1 MKISIFGLG
10 YVGCVTAACLAHDG
24 HYVIGVDINPHK
36 VELIN
41 SGKSPL
47 IEPGLEERISAAVE
61 AGRLIA
67 SVEVDESVKL
77 SDISLI
83 CVGTPSNEN
92 GSLDLKYVKAVCQ
105 QIGQA
110 LALKKA
116 YHVVVVRSTV
126 LPGTVE
132 EQLVPILEQASGL
145 KAGRDFGVCMNPE
158 FLREGVAIKDYYAPS
173 FIVIGELD
181 ARSGEKV
188 EGIYTKVD
196 APLFHTAIKNAEMVK
211 YACNAFHALKI
222 TFANEIG
229 QICKAHGMDG
239 QEVMEIFVQDRQ
251 LNISSAYLQP
261 GFAFGGSCLPKDV
274 RALTYRARQV
284 DAECNVLNAILPS
297 NQKQIALAVR
307 MVERTGCKKVGILGL
322 SFKPNTDDLRESPA
336 TVLAE
341 TLIGRGYQVRIF
353 DDQVQL
359 SRLVGA
365 NKVFIEK
372 ELPHIAS
379 IMCDTLEDL
388 LAASDV
394 VVMTHGGKAFAGVSE
409 LLGPSQVLIDLVGKA
424 KNGPRRSAQYD
435 GIAW

>member
-1 MKISIFGLG
+1 MNISIFGLG

-24 HYVIGVDINPHK
+24 HRVTGVDINPQK
-36 VELIN
+36 VALIN
-41 SGKSPL
+41 RGHSPL
-47 IEPGLEERISAAVE
+47 IEPGLAERIAQTVQSGQLRAT
-61 AGRLIA
+61 L
-67 SVEVDESVKL
+67 EVDEAIQT
-77 SDISLI
+77 SDLSLI

-92 GSLDLKYVKAVCQ
+92 GSLDLRYVRNVCQ
-105 QIGQA
+105 QIGES
-110 LALKKA
+110 LAHKKDF
-116 YHVVVVRSTV
+116 HVVVVRSTV

-132 EQLVPILEQASGL
+132 EQLIPLLEQASGL
-145 KAGRDFGVCMNPE
+145 KAGVDFGVCMNPE
-158 FLREGVAIKDYYAPS
+158 FLREGSAIKDYYAPS
-173 FIVIGELD
+173 FIVIGEMD
-181 ARSGEKV
+181 ARSGERV
-188 EGIYTKVD
+188 AAIYERVQ
-196 APLFHTAIKNAEMVK
+196 APLFHTALKNAEMVK
-211 YACNAFHALKI
+211 YACNAFHALKVN
-222 TFANEIG
+222 FANEIG

-251 LNISSAYLQP
+251 LNISPAYLRP

-284 DAECNVLNAILPS
+284 DAEVNVLNAILPS

-307 MVERTGCKKVGILGL
+307 MVERTGLKKVGILGL

-359 SRLVGA
+359 SQLIGA
-365 NKVFIEK
+365 NKAFIEK

-379 IMCDTLEDL
+379 ILCNSIEE
-388 LAASDV
+388 LAAESEV
-394 VVMTHGGKAFAGVSE
+394 VVLTHGSKAFEAITG
-409 LLGPSQVLIDLVGKA
+409 LLHQGQVLIDLVGKA
-424 KNGPRRSAQYD
+424 KHAPDLQAHYD

>member
-1 MKISIFGLG
+1 MNISIFGLG
-10 YVGCVTAACLAHDG
+10 YVGCVTAACLAYDG
-24 HYVIGVDINPHK
+24 HHVTGVDVNPHK
-36 VELIN
+36 VELIR

-47 IEPGLEERISAAVE
+47 IEPGLEERISAMVASGNLDACDDVNEAVS
-61 AGRLIA
+61 RT
-67 SVEVDESVKL
+67 
-77 SDISLI
+77 DISLI

-132 EQLVPILEQASGL
+132 EQLIPILEESSGL
-145 KAGRDFGVCMNPE
+145 KAGQDFGVCMNPE

-173 FIVIGELD
+173 FIVIGEID
-181 ARSGEKV
+181 QRSGELV
-188 EGIYTKVD
+188 EGIYARVE
-196 APLFHTAIKNAEMVK
+196 APLFHTVIKNAEMVK

-239 QEVMEIFVQDRQ
+239 QQVMEIFAQDRQ
-251 LNISSAYLQP
+251 LNVSPAYLQP

-284 DAECNVLNAILPS
+284 DAEVNVLNAILPS

-307 MVERTGCKKVGILGL
+307 MVERTGRKKVGILGL

-336 TVLAE
+336 IVLAE

-359 SRLVGA
+359 SQLIGA
-365 NKVFIEK
+365 NKAFIEK

-379 IMCDTLEDL
+379 LMCDTLEDL
-388 LAASDV
+388 VSAVDV
-394 VVMTHGGKAFAGVSE
+394 VVMTHGGKEFVRVTE
-409 LLGPSQVLIDLVGKA
+409 LLNDTQVLIDLVGKA
-424 KNGPRRSAQYD
+424 KHGIGLTARYD

>member
-1 MKISIFGLG
+1 MNISIFGLG
-10 YVGCVTAACLAHDG
+10 YVGCVTAACLAYDG
-24 HYVIGVDINPHK
+24 HRVIGVDVNPHK
-36 VELIN
+36 VDLIRN
-41 SGKSPL
+41 GKSPL
-47 IEPGLEERISAAVE
+47 IEPGLEERISSMV
-61 AGRLIA
+61 A
-67 SVEVDESVKL
+67 SGNLSACEDVNDAIKL
-77 SDISLI
+77 TDISLI

-92 GSLDLKYVKAVCQ
+92 GSLDLKYVKAVCRE
-105 QIGQA
+105 IGQA
-110 LALKKA
+110 LALKQA
-116 YHVVVVRSTV
+116 YHVIVVRSTV

-132 EQLVPILEQASGL
+132 EQLIPILEEASGL
-145 KAGRDFGVCMNPE
+145 KAGPDFGVCMNPE

-173 FIVIGELD
+173 FVVIGEID
-181 ARSGEKV
+181 KRSGELV
-188 EGIYTKVD
+188 ENIYTKVE
-196 APLFHTAIKNAEMVK
+196 APLFHTVIKNAEMVK

-239 QEVMEIFVQDRQ
+239 QQVMEIFVQDRQ
-251 LNISSAYLQP
+251 LNISPTYLQP

-297 NQKQIALAVR
+297 NQKQIAQAVR
-307 MVERTGCKKVGILGL
+307 MVERTGRKKVGILGL

-359 SRLVGA
+359 SQLIGA
-365 NKVFIEK
+365 NKAFIEK

-388 LAASDV
+388 VSASDV
-394 VVMTHGGKAFAGVSE
+394 VVMTHGGKEFMRVNE
-409 LLGPSQVLIDLVGKA
+409 LINENQVLIDLVGKA
-424 KNGPRRSAQYD
+424 KNEQRRAARYD

>member
-1 MKISIFGLG
+1 MNISIFGLG

-24 HYVIGVDINPHK
+24 HRVIGVDVNPHK
-36 VELIN
+36 VTLIS

-47 IEPGLEERISAAVE
+47 IEPGLAERISATV
-61 AGRLIA
+61 A
-67 SVEVDESVKL
+67 SGALSACVDVDESVKGT
-77 SDISLI
+77 DISLI

-92 GSLDLKYVKAVCQ
+92 GSLDLKYVKTVCQ

-110 LALKKA
+110 LASKSS

-132 EQLVPILEQASGL
+132 EQLIPILEQASGL
-145 KAGRDFGVCMNPE
+145 KAGLDFGVCMNPE
-158 FLREGVAIKDYYAPS
+158 FLREGAAIRDYYTPS
-173 FIVIGELD
+173 FIVIGEID

-188 EGIYTKVD
+188 AGIYEKVE
-196 APLFHTAIKNAEMVK
+196 APLFHTVIKNAEMVK

-229 QICKAHGMDG
+229 QICKANGMDG
-239 QEVMEIFVQDRQ
+239 QEVMEIFVQDQQ
-251 LNISSAYLQP
+251 LNISPAYLQP

-307 MVERTGCKKVGILGL
+307 MVERTGLKKVGILGL

-359 SRLVGA
+359 SHLIGA
-365 NKVFIEK
+365 NKAFIEK

-379 IMCDTLEDL
+379 IMCDTLENL
-388 LAASDV
+388 VASSDV
-394 VVMTHGGKAFAGVSE
+394 VVMTHGGQGFSRVPE
-409 LLGPSQVLIDLVGKA
+409 LLNANQVLIDLVGKVKRNSNLLA
-424 KNGPRRSAQYD
+424 RYD

>member
-1 MKISIFGLG
+1 MNISIFGLG
-10 YVGCVTAACLAHDG
+10 YVGCVTAACLTHDG
-24 HYVIGVDINPHK
+24 HRVIGVDVNPSK
-36 VELIN
+36 VDLIN

-47 IEPGLEERISAAVE
+47 IEPGLEERIAAGVAAGQLSACVDVNDAVQITD
-61 AGRLIA
+61 L
-67 SVEVDESVKL
+67 
-77 SDISLI
+77 SLI

-92 GSLDLKYVKAVCQ
+92 GSLDLKYVKAVCG
-105 QIGQA
+105 QIGRA
-110 LALKKA
+110 IAHKGG

-132 EQLVPILEQASGL
+132 EQLIPILEQESGL
-145 KAGRDFGVCMNPE
+145 KAGADFGVCMNPE
-158 FLREGVAIKDYYAPS
+158 FLREGTAIKDYYAPS
-173 FIVIGELD
+173 FIVIGEID
-181 ARSGEKV
+181 ARSGAMV
-188 EGIYTKVD
+188 EGIYSKVQ

-229 QICKAHGMDG
+229 QVCKAHGMDG
-239 QEVMEIFVQDRQ
+239 QEVMEIFVHDQQ
-251 LNISSAYLQP
+251 LNISPAYLRP

-284 DAECNVLNAILPS
+284 DAEVNVLNAILPS

-307 MVERTGCKKVGILGL
+307 MVERTGFKKVGILGL

-341 TLIGRGYQVRIF
+341 TLIGRGYQVRIY

-359 SRLVGA
+359 SQLIGA
-365 NKVFIEK
+365 NKAFIEK

-379 IMCDTLEDL
+379 IMCDTLEAL
-388 LAASDV
+388 VAECDV
-394 VVMTHGGKAFAGVSE
+394 VVMTHGGKAFARVAE
-409 LLGPSQVLIDLVGKA
+409 LLNPDQVLIDLVGKA
-424 KNGPRRSAQYD
+424 KHDPALQARYD

>member
-1 MKISIFGLG
+1 LNISIFGLG

-24 HYVIGVDINPHK
+24 HSVIGVDVNPDK
-36 VELIN
+36 VNLIIR
-41 SGKSPL
+41 GKSPL
-47 IEPGLEERISAAVE
+47 VEPGLEEHIIKTVASGQLSACTD
-61 AGRLIA
+61 
-67 SVEVDESVKL
+67 VDEAVKL

-92 GSLDLKYVKAVCQ
+92 GSLDLRYVKAVCQ

-110 LALKKA
+110 LAHKRA

-132 EQLVPILEQASGL
+132 EQLIPILEQSSGL
-145 KAGRDFGVCMNPE
+145 KAGQDFGVCMNPE
-158 FLREGVAIKDYYAPS
+158 FLREGAAIKDYYTPS
-173 FIVIGELD
+173 FVVIGEID
-181 ARSGEKV
+181 ACSGEMV
-188 EGIYTKVD
+188 ERIYTKVD
-196 APLFHTAIKNAEMVK
+196 APVFHTTIKNAEMVK
-211 YACNAFHALKI
+211 YACNAFHALKV

-239 QEVMEIFVQDRQ
+239 REVMKIFVQDQQ
-251 LNISSAYLQP
+251 LNISQAYLQP

-307 MVERTGCKKVGILGL
+307 MVERTRLKKVGILGL
-322 SFKPNTDDLRESPA
+322 SFKPDTDDLRESPA

-341 TLIGRGYQVRIF
+341 TLIGRGYQVSIF

-359 SRLVGA
+359 SQLIGA
-365 NKVFIEK
+365 NKAFIEK

-379 IMCDTLEDL
+379 IMCDTLEEL
-388 LAASDV
+388 VASVEV
-394 VVMTHGGKAFAGVSE
+394 VVVTHGGKAFARVTE
-409 LLGPSQVLIDLVGKA
+409 LLTANQVLIDLVGLA
-424 KNGPRRSAQYD
+424 RNGKPLPAQYN

>member
-1 MKISIFGLG
+1 MNISIFGLG
-10 YVGCVTAACLAHDG
+10 YVGCVTAACLAYDG
-24 HYVIGVDINPHK
+24 HHVIGVDVNPHK
-36 VELIN
+36 VNLIN

-47 IEPGLEERISAAVE
+47 IEPGLEERIASAV
-61 AGRLIA
+61 A
-67 SVEVDESVKL
+67 SGQLSACADVDESVQL

-92 GSLDLKYVKAVCQ
+92 GSLDLNYVKAVCQ

-110 LALKKA
+110 LTHKKA

-132 EQLVPILEQASGL
+132 DQLIPILEQSSGL
-145 KAGRDFGVCMNPE
+145 KAGQDFGVCMNPE
-158 FLREGVAIKDYYAPS
+158 FLREGAAIEDFYAPS
-173 FIVIGELD
+173 FVVIGEFD
-181 ARSGEKV
+181 ARSGEVV

-196 APLFHTAIKNAEMVK
+196 APIFHTAIKNAEMIK

-229 QICKAHGMDG
+229 QVCKAHGMDG
-239 QEVMEIFVQDRQ
+239 QQVMEIFVQDRQ
-251 LNISSAYLQP
+251 LNISPAYLQP
-261 GFAFGGSCLPKDV
+261 GFAFGGSCLPKDM
-274 RALTYRARQV
+274 RALIYRARQV

-307 MVERTGCKKVGILGL
+307 MVERTGFKNVGILGL

-359 SRLVGA
+359 SQLIGA
-365 NKVFIEK
+365 NKAFIEK

-379 IMCDTLEDL
+379 IMCETLEDL
-388 LAASDV
+388 VVASDV
-394 VVMTHGGKAFAGVSE
+394 VVMTHGGKAFTRITE
-409 LLGPSQVLIDLVGKA
+409 LLNADQVLIDLVGKA
-424 KNGPRRSAQYD
+424 KNRNHLAARYD

>member
-1 MKISIFGLG
+1 MNISIFGLG
-10 YVGCVTAACLAHDG
+10 YVGCVTAACLADDG
-24 HYVIGVDINPHK
+24 HHVIGVDVNPQK
-36 VELIN
+36 VDLIQ

-47 IEPGLEERISAAVE
+47 IEPGLEERIATTVASGHLSAFDDVNE
-61 AGRLIA
+61 A
-67 SVEVDESVKL
+67 VKL

-105 QIGQA
+105 QIGNA
-110 LALKKA
+110 LALKNA
-116 YHVVVVRSTV
+116 YHVVVIRSTV

-132 EQLVPILEQASGL
+132 EQLIPILEDASGL
-145 KAGRDFGVCMNPE
+145 KAGLNFGVCMNPE
-158 FLREGVAIKDYYAPS
+158 FLREGVAIKDYYSPS
-173 FIVIGELD
+173 FIVIGEID
-181 ARSGEKV
+181 KRSGETV
-188 EGIYTKVD
+188 EGIYTKVE
-196 APLFHTAIKNAEMVK
+196 APLFHTVIKNAEMVK

-239 QEVMEIFVQDRQ
+239 QQVMNIFVQDRQ
-251 LNISSAYLQP
+251 LNISPTYLQP

-307 MVERTGCKKVGILGL
+307 MVERTRLKRVGILGL

-341 TLIGRGYQVRIF
+341 TLIGRGYQVHIF
-353 DDQVQL
+353 DDRVQVSQL
-359 SRLVGA
+359 IGA
-365 NKVFIEK
+365 NKAFIEK

-379 IMCDTLEDL
+379 IMCDSLEDL
-388 LAASDV
+388 VSTSDV
-394 VVMTHGGKAFAGVSE
+394 VVMTHGGKEFARVTE
-409 LLGPSQVLIDLVGKA
+409 LLNGDQILIDLVGKA
-424 KNGPRRSAQYD
+424 KNEDGLLARYD

>member
-1 MKISIFGLG
+1 MNISIFGLG

-24 HYVIGVDINPHK
+24 HHVIGVDVNPYK
-36 VELIN
+36 VNLIQ

-47 IEPGLEERISAAVE
+47 IEPGLEERISAT
-61 AGRLIA
+61 LA
-67 SVEVDESVKL
+67 SGHLSACMDTDESIKL
-77 SDISLI
+77 SDISLV

-105 QIGQA
+105 QIGHA

-116 YHVVVVRSTV
+116 YHVVVIRSTV

-132 EQLVPILEQASGL
+132 EQLIPILEQSSGL
-145 KAGRDFGVCMNPE
+145 KAGEDFGVCMNPE
-158 FLREGVAIKDYYAPS
+158 FLREGAAIRDYYAPS
-173 FIVIGELD
+173 FIVIGEID

-188 EGIYTKVD
+188 ASIYEKVE

-239 QEVMEIFVQDRQ
+239 QAVMEIFVQDQQ
-251 LNISSAYLQP
+251 LNISPAYLQP

-307 MVERTGCKKVGILGL
+307 MVERTGLKKVGILGL

-341 TLIGRGYQVRIF
+341 TLIGRGYHVSIF

-359 SRLVGA
+359 SQLIGA
-365 NKVFIEK
+365 NKAFIEK

-388 LAASDV
+388 VAASEV
-394 VVMTHGGKAFAGVSE
+394 VVMTHGGKTFARVPE
-409 LLGPSQVLIDLVGKA
+409 LLNANQVLIDLVGKA
-424 KNGPRRSAQYD
+424 KKEPTLAAHYD

>member
-1 MKISIFGLG
+1 LNISIFGLG

-24 HYVIGVDINPHK
+24 HHVIGVDVSAHK
-36 VELIN
+36 VDLLN

-47 IEPGLEERISAAVE
+47 VEPGLVERIATGVASGQLRACMDVDDAVQ
-61 AGRLIA
+61 
-67 SVEVDESVKL
+67 STDM
-77 SDISLI
+77 SLI

-92 GSLDLKYVKAVCQ
+92 GSLDLKYVKKVCQ
-105 QIGQA
+105 QIGTA
-110 LALKKA
+110 LSRKKR

-132 EQLVPILEQASGL
+132 ELLIPIIEENSEL
-145 KAGRDFGVCMNPE
+145 KAGQDFGVCMNPE
-158 FLREGVAIKDYYAPS
+158 FLREGTAIRDYYLPS
-173 FIVIGELD
+173 FIVIGEID
-181 ARSGEKV
+181 DQCGKKV
-188 EGIYTKVD
+188 ESIYTKVK

-239 QEVMEIFVQDRQ
+239 QEVMDIFVQDKQ
-251 LNISSAYLQP
+251 LNISPAYLRP

-307 MVERTGCKKVGILGL
+307 MIERTGLKKIGILGL

-336 TVLAE
+336 IVLTE
-341 TLIGRGYQVRIF
+341 TLIGRGYQVCIF

-359 SRLVGA
+359 SQIIGA
-365 NKVFIEK
+365 NRVFLEK

-379 IMCDTLEDL
+379 IMSDSLEEV
-388 LAASDV
+388 LAFSDV
-394 VVMTHGGKAFAGVSE
+394 VVVTHGGKVFATISE
-409 LLGPSQVLIDLVGKA
+409 QLSANQVLIDLVGKT
-424 KNGPRRSAQYD
+424 KNTPGLKAVYN

>member
-1 MKISIFGLG
+1 L
-10 YVGCVTAACLAHDG
+10 TASDD
-24 HYVIGVDINPHK
+24 VK
-36 VELIN
+36 
-41 SGKSPL
+41 
-47 IEPGLEERISAAVE
+47 E
-61 AGRLIA
+61 A
-67 SVEVDESVKL
+67 VKL

-105 QIGQA
+105 QIGSA
-110 LALKKA
+110 LSLKGA
-116 YHVVVVRSTV
+116 YHVVVIRSTV

-132 EQLVPILEQASGL
+132 EQLIPILEESSGL
-145 KAGRDFGVCMNPE
+145 RAGPDFGVCMNPE
-158 FLREGVAIKDYYAPS
+158 FLREGTAIKDYYAPS
-173 FIVIGELD
+173 FIIIGEID
-181 ARSGEKV
+181 KRSGELV
-188 EGIYTKVD
+188 EGVYTKVE
-196 APLFHTAIKNAEMVK
+196 APLIHTAIKNAEMVK

-239 QEVMEIFVQDRQ
+239 QQVMEIFVQDRQ
-251 LNISSAYLQP
+251 LNVSPAYLKP

-297 NQKQIALAVR
+297 NQKQIAQAVR
-307 MVERTGCKKVGILGL
+307 LVERTGRKKVGILGL
-322 SFKPNTDDLRESPA
+322 SFKSNTDDLRESPA

-341 TLIGRGYQVRIF
+341 TLIGRGYQVHIY

-359 SRLVGA
+359 SQLIGA
-365 NKVFIEK
+365 NKAFIEK

-388 LAASDV
+388 VSASDV
-394 VVMTHGGKAFAGVSE
+394 VVMTHGGKEFTRVTE
-409 LLGPSQVLIDLVGKA
+409 LLNEHQTLIDLVGKA
-424 KNGPRRSAQYD
+424 KHRQDLSAQYD